1 MWFCSCTDFILLCGV
16 FHIHTV
22 TLSGKQFNNHT
33 TYYYRVQPLPGIRN
47 NKLILFFI
55 WIYNSFTQHTNGII
69 CCSTVHKY
77 FQNIHIQIIYK
88 FLNDFNFLCFN
99 LLFMK
104 FQFYKSLM
112 ESGPFNV
119 GLADDCKRA
128 GVSRGLI
135 NGAQMGDQI

>member
-1 MWFCSCTDFILLCGV
+1 MISI
-16 FHIHTV
+16 
-22 TLSGKQFNNHT
+22 
-33 TYYYRVQPLPGIRN
+33 
-47 NKLILFFI
+47 
-55 WIYNSFTQHTNGII
+55 
-69 CCSTVHKY
+69 
-77 FQNIHIQIIYK
+77 
-88 FLNDFNFLCFN
+88 FLYFN

-128 GVSRGLI
+128 GGSRGLI